1 MENYVACYR
10 QDVFYFE
17 ITFSYTVLPIYAE
30 PGMNMGIQ
38 IVIGSSA
45 SSFPEFPS
53 NMESA
58 TSEKVSTTRKF
69 FKKVGQKNMLLF

>member
-1 MENYVACYR
+1 
-10 QDVFYFE
+10 
-17 ITFSYTVLPIYAE
+17 
-30 PGMNMGIQ
+30 MNMGIQ

-53 NMESA
+53 NMERA

-69 FKKVGQKNMLLF
+69 LKKLAKRTCCYSSK

>member
-1 MENYVACYR
+1 
-10 QDVFYFE
+10 
-17 ITFSYTVLPIYAE
+17 
-30 PGMNMGIQ
+30 MNMGIQ

>member
-1 MENYVACYR
+1 
-10 QDVFYFE
+10 
-17 ITFSYTVLPIYAE
+17 
-30 PGMNMGIQ
+30 MNMGMQ

-58 TSEKVSTTRKF
+58 NSEKVYTTRKF